1 MKIIREKLRFLG
13 IDENASLSVL
23 SLELMPRNDFYLREL
38 KSRNLHFAS
47 PRSEPQELDLD
58 KIRILRTSKLCP
70 VTDTCAVE
78 V

>member
-1 MKIIREKLRFLG
+1 
-13 IDENASLSVL
+13 
-23 SLELMPRNDFYLREL
+23 MPRNDFHLREL
-38 KSRNLHFAS
+38 KSRDPHFAS